1 MWGGQARPLLHS
13 IKRAVSLSLLEMRHG
28 NQPKKNPIN
37 KAEKAADSCCLAA
50 GRASD
55 QCRVGRRGWI
65 VTSPCLRRVRALERA
80 AVIRGYHASLD
91 RTGLS
96 LGLMVFVSVKI
107 ERHQDASAVA
117 FRETVAMLPYVIS
130 CHLVSGEADLFLQ
143 VVVPD
148 LAA

>member
-1 MWGGQARPLLHS
+1 
-13 IKRAVSLSLLEMRHG
+13 
-28 NQPKKNPIN
+28 
-37 KAEKAADSCCLAA
+37 
-50 GRASD
+50 
-55 QCRVGRRGWI
+55 
-65 VTSPCLRRVRALERA
+65 
-80 AVIRGYHASLD
+80 
-91 RTGLS
+91 
-96 LGLMVFVSVKI
+96 MVFVSVKI